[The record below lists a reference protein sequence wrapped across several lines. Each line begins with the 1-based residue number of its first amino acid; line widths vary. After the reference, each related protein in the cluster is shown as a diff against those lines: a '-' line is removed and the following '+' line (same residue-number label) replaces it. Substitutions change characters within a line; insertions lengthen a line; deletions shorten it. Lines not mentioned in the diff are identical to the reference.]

1 MVLFALP
8 LSLFTLALAFVFSDR
23 PGMMSL
29 AWILE
34 STILYLV
41 YSYGDI
47 RIYFAA
53 CLVFFIGIVRQTV
66 LIDSIHRGDYLAL
79 MILAIAMVSIFCSLY
94 ILRSEK
100 KPSRIIYDV
109 LHIVSIL
116 SIGYGISHIIPVT
129 AYGWSLLGISTFILI
144 LTSLYRSF
152 SQLIHRQFS
161 SVLFV
166 LFCFVY
172 LYRFD

>member
-1 MVLFALP
+1 
-8 LSLFTLALAFVFSDR
+8 
-23 PGMMSL
+23 MMSL
-29 AWILE
+29 AWVLE

-41 YSYGDI
+41 YTRISDV

-53 CLVFFIGIVRQTV
+53 CLVFLIGIIRQTILV
-66 LIDSIHRGDYLAL
+66 DAIFQRDYLTLA
-79 MILAIAMVSIFCSLY
+79 ILAIAMVSVFASLY

-100 KPSRIIYDV
+100 KPSRIFHDI
-109 LHIVSIL
+109 LHIFAIL
-116 SIGYGISHIIPVT
+116 GIGYGVSRIIPIT
-129 AYGWSLLGISTFILI
+129 SYGWSLLGISTFVLI

-152 SQLIHRQFS
+152 GQLIHRQFS

-166 LFCFVY
+166 LFCVVF